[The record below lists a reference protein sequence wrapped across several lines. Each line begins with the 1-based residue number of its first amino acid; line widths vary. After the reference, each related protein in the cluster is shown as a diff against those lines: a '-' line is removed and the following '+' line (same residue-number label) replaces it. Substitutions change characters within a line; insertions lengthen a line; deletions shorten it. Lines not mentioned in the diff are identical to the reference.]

1 MKQPFVP
8 QNLPLASIDW
18 VRFISLI
25 GQANAE
31 IARYD
36 GILRGINNPGILLS
50 PLTTRE
56 AVLSSKIEGA
66 QASLEE
72 VLQYEA
78 SPDVKIKKYD
88 DIQEII
94 NYRKAMRFAVQ
105 WMNKKPITLNL
116 IKQMHAILLDSV
128 RGKDK
133 ACGNFRTTQNYIAKA
148 GDPIEKAAY
157 IPPAPDKVM
166 HALYNFEKYFHHDE
180 KDRLVQLAVL
190 HAQFEIIHPF
200 LDGNGRIGR
209 LLIPLFLFEKSV
221 LNSPMFYI
229 SEYLEDNRAEYY
241 VRLRAISDENKWNDW
256 IEFFLKAVIEQAKT
270 NSAKAKAIL
279 ALYNTKKIR
288 ITELTHSRYAI
299 KILDTI
305 FTRPIFNSADF
316 IKTSNIPRASALR
329 LLAQLKKGTVIET
342 VKPGGPRRAEVFAFT
357 KLLRIVG

>member
-1 MKQPFVP
+1 MSLPHTPK
-8 QNLPLASIDW
+8 NLPLNSIDW
-18 VRFISLI
+18 VRFVPLI

-36 GILRGINNPGILLS
+36 GILQGIRNPGILLS

-56 AVLSSKIEGA
+56 AVLSSKIEGT

-72 VLQYEA
+72 VLEYEA
-78 SPDVKIKKYD
+78 APSVKAEKYY

-105 WMNKKPITLNL
+105 WLNKKPITLNL
-116 IKQMHAILLDSV
+116 IKEMHAILLDSV

-133 ACGNFRTTQNYIAKA
+133 HCGHFRTTQNYIAKA
-148 GDPIEKAAY
+148 GDPIEKALFV
-157 IPPAPDKVM
+157 PPAPVHLM
-166 HALYNFEKYFHHDE
+166 GALSNFEKYFHYDE

-241 VRLRAISDENKWNDW
+241 VRLRAITEEGKWDDW
-256 IEFFLKAVIEQAKT
+256 IEFFLKAVVAQAKT
-270 NSAKAKAIL
+270 NSSKAKAIL
-279 ALYNTKKIR
+279 ALYNTKKER
-288 ITELTHSRYAI
+288 ITEITRSQYAI
-299 KILDTI
+299 KILDAI
-305 FTRPIFNSADF
+305 FARPIFNSADF
-316 IKTSNIPRASALR
+316 IKTSKIPRPSAQR
-329 LLAQLKKGTVIET
+329 LLAQLRKGGVIDT
-342 VKPGGPRRAEVFAFT
+342 LKPGGPRKAEVFAFSR
-357 KLLRIVG
+357 LLKIVG

>member
-1 MKQPFVP
+1 MRPFLP
-8 QNLPLASIDW
+8 QALPISSIDW
-18 VRFISLI
+18 VRFVSLI

-36 GILRGINNPGILLS
+36 GILQGISNPGILLS

-56 AVLSSKIEGA
+56 AVLSSKIEGT

-72 VLQYEA
+72 VLEYEA
-78 SPDVKIKKYD
+78 APSLEAEKYD

-105 WMNKKPITLNL
+105 WLNKKPITLNL
-116 IKQMHAILLDSV
+116 IKEMHAILLDSV

-133 ACGNFRTTQNYIAKA
+133 YRGHFRTTQNYIAKA
-148 GDPIEKAAY
+148 GDSIDKALFV
-157 IPPAPDKVM
+157 PPAPARLMD
-166 HALYNFEKYFHHDE
+166 ALSNFEKYFHHEE

-241 VRLRAISDENKWNDW
+241 VRLRAISDEGKWDDW
-256 IEFFLKAVIEQAKT
+256 IEFFLKAVIAQAKI

-279 ALYNTKKIR
+279 GLYNTKKDR
-288 ITELTHSRYAI
+288 IVDVTHSQHAI
-299 KILDTI
+299 KVLDAI
-305 FTRPIFNSADF
+305 FARPIFNSAGF
-316 IKTSNIPRASALR
+316 IKTSGIPKPSALR
-329 LLAQLKKGTVIET
+329 LLSALKRDGIIKTL
-342 VKPGGPRRAEVFAFT
+342 KAGGPRKAEVFAFT
-357 KLLRIVG
+357 KLIHIVG